1 MRLEHSFTDSFPEL
15 AQEATPNI
23 PNGSYVAWVNK
34 PLAQELGLDPAWLA
48 TEHGLRWLTGTPE
61 HESEKDPATF
71 ALAYSGF
78 QFGNLSPVLGDGRAH
93 LTGELV
99 AQGASGD
106 AARRVDLHLKGS
118 GITPFSRPGAD
129 GKAPLSAVWREAVI
143 GEFFTAL
150 NVPTS
155 RALAVINTGEKIY
168 RRAPQP
174 EPAGIL
180 VRVAASHVRVGTFQF
195 AQMHLNEQQRADLVE
210 YALQRHYAPGV
221 EESEPAALAL
231 LRSVAQRQAD
241 LVAQWMGLGFVHGVL
256 NTDNVA
262 ISGESIDFGPC
273 AFIDQFRFNTVFS
286 SIDRQGRYAFGNQP
300 AITQWNLARFAETL
314 LDLID
319 EDPNKAVELGSGVLT
334 DFETRFQRRW
344 VEVFATKLGIE
355 LGDGE
360 SESSHSLVS
369 GFVGRTLNM
378 LEHESLDFTT
388 FFWTLAHEPQQLIQ
402 ENDADRASVMRSW
415 LKELESLRAT
425 FETTEQESQQLME
438 TANPRYIPR
447 NFALDAALRAV
458 EKGDQSQVERLIDVL
473 RNPFLG
479 RQDGADLENAPE
491 NPQNFVSFCGT

>member
-1 MRLEHSFTDSFPEL
+1 MRLEHSFTESFPEL

-23 PNGSYVAWVNK
+23 PHGSYVAWVNE

-48 TEHGLRWLTGTPE
+48 TEHGLRWLTGTHEP
-61 HESEKDPATF
+61 ESEKDPATF

-99 AQGASGD
+99 VEGVSGD

-143 GEFFTAL
+143 GEFFAAL

-155 RALAVINTGEKIY
+155 RAFAVINTGEKIY

-195 AQMHLNEQQRADLVE
+195 AQMNLSEQQRADLVE
-210 YALQRHYAPGV
+210 YALQRHYGSEIEA
-221 EESEPAALAL
+221 SEPAALTL

-262 ISGESIDFGPC
+262 VSGESIDFGPC
-273 AFIDQFRFNTVFS
+273 AFMDQFRFNAVFS

-334 DFETRFQRRW
+334 GFEERFQRRW
-344 VEVFATKLGIE
+344 LEVFAAKLGVK

-360 SESSHSLVS
+360 SENKRSVLS

-378 LEHESLDFTT
+378 LERDSLDFTT

-402 ENDADRASVMRSW
+402 ENDADRASVLRSW

-458 EKGDQSQVERLIDVL
+458 EKGDQSEVERLIDVL
-473 RNPFLG
+473 RNPFLT
-479 RQDGADLENAPE
+479 RQDGADLERVPE